1 MSGFTLRQLE
11 LIVGLE
17 EHPTLSSAAA
27 ALHISESGLSH
38 AISDLENLVGEQLC
52 VRRKARGVQLTPAG
66 AYFVR
71 RARAILNDANAL
83 AGELADLDGRLK
95 GPVSLG
101 CYPGLANTVLPAILE
116 GFPNEYPDVQLSISM
131 GSSDEMLP
139 RVISGE
145 LDVAVLYDLGL
156 PAGLASHKIY
166 DTEVMAILPEEHPL
180 AARDAINLADL
191 SGDPLILLDSAPSS
205 ANTLLMF
212 SQQGLTPNISISVPQ
227 IELVR
232 ALVGRGL
239 GYSLLMAR
247 PNWVPNTIE
256 GRRINAIPLDPPAG
270 VTSVVAAYSPSGV
283 SRRAQALISYA
294 SKAFLTRQD

>member
-1 MSGFTLRQLE
+1 MAGFTLRQLE

-17 EHPTLSSAAA
+17 EHSTMSSAAT

-52 VRRKARGVQLTPAG
+52 VRRKARGVHLTPAG

-71 RARAILNDANAL
+71 RARSILNDANAL

-116 GFPNEYPDVQLSISM
+116 GFPGEHPEVQLSISM
-131 GSSDEMLP
+131 GSSDEMLSQ
-139 RVISGE
+139 VVSGE

-156 PAGLASHKIY
+156 PPGLASHKIY
-166 DTEVMAILPEEHPL
+166 DTEVMAILPENHPL
-180 AARDAINLADL
+180 SGNAAIDLADL
-191 SGDPLILLDSAPSS
+191 AKDPLILLDSAPSS

-212 SQQGLTPNISISVPQ
+212 SQRGLSPNVALSVPQ

-247 PNWVPNTIE
+247 PNWVPYTIE
-256 GRRINAIPLDPPAG
+256 GRRINAVPLAPAAG
-270 VTSVVAAYSPSGV
+270 ATSVVAAFSPTPGV
-283 SRRAQALISYA
+283 SRRAQALIAYA
-294 SKAFLTRQD
+294 SKVFSGP